1 MGNSVIN
8 SYPKVFTQFAG
19 DNVDHNIKTLDGSGT
34 FHGMGIIAIS
44 TPFPGNSVLKECDK
58 ISRGKD
64 ITSEVSANNKGIAI
78 HNYVHPVKSALSS
91 MEVKPLIKLQ
101 SPVILPSNDID
112 NLWQAS
118 WYFRN
123 SSNYRP
129 NWSRYMQN
137 ISKGEYPGQSKIT
150 YLPIIDLNPTKEKCI
165 YSTLLFIQEQA
176 KLLNI
181 VTPCLTFDQP
191 FWLKTVEITKSK
203 SMNVVCRL
211 GGFYLLMSFLGSI
224 RKVMECSGI
233 SELFQVV
240 YSSATAVH
248 MLSGKAYARSLRVHF
263 LVQSSLELIIL
274 QFISLV
280 RFVEQLS
287 TYDRKYLLCW

>member
-1 MGNSVIN
+1 M
-8 SYPKVFTQFAG
+8 
-19 DNVDHNIKTLDGSGT
+19 
-34 FHGMGIIAIS
+34 AIS

-91 MEVKPLIKLQ
+91 MEIKPLIKLQ

-118 WYFRN
+118 WYFWN

-129 NWSRYMQN
+129 NWSGYMQN

-176 KLLNI
+176 KILNI
-181 VTPCLTFDQP
+181 VTPCITFDQP
-191 FWLKTVEITKSK
+191 LRLKPVEITKSK

-211 GGFYLLMSFLGSI
+211 GGFHLLMSFLGSI
-224 RKVMECSGI
+224 GKVMECSGI

-240 YSSATAVH
+240 YSSATSVH
-248 MLSGKAYARSLRVHF
+248 MLPREAYAGALRAHF
-263 LVQSSLELIIL
+263 LVQFALELIIL
-274 QFISLV
+274 QFI
-280 RFVEQLS
+280 
-287 TYDRKYLLCW
+287 